1 MATRQHPATIARRLR
16 IFAFA
21 KDFMDE
27 HQRSPTVREVMEA
40 LDIPD
45 RQLAAVNFDFRRLRR
60 ADGLPLEL
68 RSKADRRE
76 TSHRTGTYT
85 TPVDQFDSGLRMRR
99 VAVV

>member
-40 LDIPD
+40 LDIPEH
-45 RQLAAVNFDFRRLRR
+45 QSASVHFDFRKLRR

-68 RSKADRRE
+68 RSKADKRE
-76 TSHRTGTYT
+76 TNYRPGEHVL
-85 TPVDQFDSGLRMRR
+85 PVDQFDSGLRMRR
-99 VAVV
+99 IAVA